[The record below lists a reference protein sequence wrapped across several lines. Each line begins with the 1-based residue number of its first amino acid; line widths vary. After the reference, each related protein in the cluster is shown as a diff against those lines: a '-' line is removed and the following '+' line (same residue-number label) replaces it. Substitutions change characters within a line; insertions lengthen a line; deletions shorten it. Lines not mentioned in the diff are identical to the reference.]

1 MYPAILNP
9 SIANDLINVCP
20 WLGPPWLELEELTGT
35 VDASTLGILG
45 IQHQEMA

>member
-20 WLGPPWLELEELTGT
+20 WLGWNATEELTGT